1 MSFCKDP
8 VLQQAEILVVTEAEL
23 QVKHV
28 SQTWFLIEQAK
39 DVSIFLNWK
48 NLQGF
53 SFFCNSVENC
63 NLFSIY
69 HFS

>member
-28 SQTWFLIEQAK
+28 SQT
-39 DVSIFLNWK
+39 
-48 NLQGF
+48 
-53 SFFCNSVENC
+53 
-63 NLFSIY
+63 
-69 HFS
+69 